1 MEDKKMAI
9 ILEPKGGR
17 EVIEPSTTPDVL
29 PLGQKPEGEL
39 NSLLRMQNAFS
50 KLVSSLKLLQEN
62 IDKLKEE
69 NKRLK
74 DALGITETIEP
85 LVLTSDMEVKEESPL
100 NDLKEVINGH
110 Q

>member
-9 ILEPKGGR
+9 ILEPKGVVT
-17 EVIEPSTTPDVL
+17 ETSIEPDVL

-39 NSLLRMQNAFS
+39 NSLLKMQNAFS
-50 KLVSSLKLLQEN
+50 KLMSSINLLDEN
-62 IDKLKEE
+62 IKKLTEKNKRLTEE

-74 DALGITETIEP
+74 DALGITETLEP
-85 LVLTSDMEVKEESPL
+85 LVLTEDMEIK
-100 NDLKEVINGH
+100 DGH

>member
-1 MEDKKMAI
+1 M
-9 ILEPKGGR
+9 
-17 EVIEPSTTPDVL
+17 TTDNLL

-39 NSLLRMQNAFS
+39 NSLLKMQNAFS

-74 DALGITETIEP
+74 DALGITETMEP

>member
-1 MEDKKMAI
+1 MTKDN
-9 ILEPKGGR
+9 L
-17 EVIEPSTTPDVL
+17 L
-29 PLGQKPEGEL
+29 PLGEKPEGEL
-39 NSLLRMQNAFS
+39 NSLLKMQNAFS

-74 DALGITETIEP
+74 EALGITETIEP
-85 LVLTSDMEVKEESPL
+85 LDLEKTKYRTYGIEVEQEPLVLTEDMEVK
-100 NDLKEVINGH
+100 NGH

>member
-9 ILEPKGGR
+9 ILEPKGVVTETSR
-17 EVIEPSTTPDVL
+17 EPDVL

-39 NSLLRMQNAFS
+39 NSLLKMQNAFS
-50 KLVSSLKLLQEN
+50 KLMSNMKLLDEN
-62 IDKLKEE
+62 IKKLTEE

-74 DALGITETIEP
+74 DALGITETLEP
-85 LVLTSDMEVKEESPL
+85 LVLTEDMEIK
-100 NDLKEVINGH
+100 DGH

>member
-1 MEDKKMAI
+1 M
-9 ILEPKGGR
+9 
-17 EVIEPSTTPDVL
+17 TTDNLL

-39 NSLLRMQNAFS
+39 NSLLKMQNAFS

-74 DALGITETIEP
+74 DTLGILETMEP
-85 LVLTSDMEVKEESPL
+85 LVLTPDMEVKEEPMNAEAAHGL
-100 NDLKEVINGH
+100 ILTKDMEIKDGH

>member
-1 MEDKKMAI
+1 M
-9 ILEPKGGR
+9 
-17 EVIEPSTTPDVL
+17 TTDNLL

-39 NSLLRMQNAFS
+39 NSLLRMQNAFN
-50 KLVSSLKLLQEN
+50 KLMSSWKLLEEN
-62 IDKLKEE
+62 INKLKEE

-85 LVLTSDMEVKEESPL
+85 LVLTSDKEVK
-100 NDLKEVINGH
+100 DGH

>member
-9 ILEPKGGR
+9 ILEPKG
-17 EVIEPSTTPDVL
+17 ITTESNPTSDTSDVL

-39 NSLLRMQNAFS
+39 NSLVRMQNAFN
-50 KLVSSLKLLQEN
+50 KLMSTIKLLDEN
-62 IDKLKEE
+62 IKKLTEE

-74 DALGITETIEP
+74 DALGITETMEP
-85 LVLTSDMEVKEESPL
+85 LVLTSDMEVK
-100 NDLKEVINGH
+100 DGH

>member
-1 MEDKKMAI
+1 MTKDN
-9 ILEPKGGR
+9 L
-17 EVIEPSTTPDVL
+17 L

-39 NSLLRMQNAFS
+39 SSLLKMQNAFS

-74 DALGITETIEP
+74 EALGITETMEP
-85 LVLTSDMEVKEESPL
+85 LDLEKTKYRIKLKNEEITAPIISDQYWKP
-100 NDLKEVINGH
+100 K
-110 Q
+110 

>member
-1 MEDKKMAI
+1 M
-9 ILEPKGGR
+9 
-17 EVIEPSTTPDVL
+17 TTDNLL

-39 NSLLRMQNAFS
+39 NSLLKMQNAFS

>member
-1 MEDKKMAI
+1 MTKDN
-9 ILEPKGGR
+9 L
-17 EVIEPSTTPDVL
+17 L

-50 KLVSSLKLLQEN
+50 KLMSSFKLLQEN

-74 DALGITETIEP
+74 DALGITETTEP

>member
-1 MEDKKMAI
+1 MTKDN
-9 ILEPKGGR
+9 L
-17 EVIEPSTTPDVL
+17 L

-39 NSLLRMQNAFS
+39 SSLLKMQNAFS

-85 LVLTSDMEVKEESPL
+85 LVLTSDMGVKEESPL